1 MVTFE
6 AIDLPG
12 LTEAERA
19 FRVATGE
26 LIVVSFT
33 RRNAPEGWLA
43 FNVDARQVNED
54 GTTAV
59 FDGVPVAVPTKTV
72 SVPAAALASGV
83 VSIDH
88 VRATATSEAVQQ
100 VVNYIAALKAW
111 AKVPAA
117 NA

>member
-6 AIDLPG
+6 PVEMPG
-12 LTEAERA
+12 LSEAERA

-43 FNVDARQVNED
+43 FNVDARQINED

-88 VRATATSEAVQQ
+88 VRATATAEAVQQ
-100 VVNYIAALKAW
+100 AVNYIAALKAW
-111 AKVPAA
+111 AKVPVA
-117 NA
+117 NE